1 MQARQLCLILSLA
14 FLISVGA
21 GAQQSAADIAQALQR
36 KYESIRD
43 FSADFAQTSESGP
56 LKRKFTERGSVVI
69 KKPLKMRWEYKQ
81 PEEKLVVSDGRLVQT
96 YVKADRQV
104 VLAEVSP
111 TPALFLAGQ
120 GNMTRDFTPALVT
133 TPPGLPAGTQALK
146 LTPVRPQPEYEWMV
160 VGLDPKTLS
169 LRGLVFIDAQGS
181 TQSIVF
187 TNLKENRNPPDSR
200 FSFTPPR
207 GVQIIGA
214 DPKGR

>member
-1 MQARQLCLILSLA
+1 MVRLLCLIGSLT
-14 FLISVGA
+14 LLTPGLD
-21 GAQQSAADIAQALQR
+21 AQQSAADVAQALQR

-43 FSADFAQTSESGP
+43 FSADFTQTAESGP
-56 LKRKFTERGSVVI
+56 LKKKFTERGSVVI

-120 GNMTRDFTPALVT
+120 GDITRDFTPALVT
-133 TPPGLPAGTQALK
+133 APPSFPAGTQALK
-146 LTPVRPQPEYEWMV
+146 LTPVKPQPEYEWMV
-160 VGLDPKTLS
+160 VGLDPKTFS
-169 LRGLVFIDAQGS
+169 LRGLIFVDAQRS

-187 TNLKENRNPPDSR
+187 TNLKENVNPPDSR
-200 FSFTPPR
+200 FAFTPPR
-207 GVQIIGA
+207 GVQIIEA
-214 DPKGR
+214 EPRAR

>member
-1 MQARQLCLILSLA
+1 MWLRLLCLILSFSL
-14 FLISVGA
+14 LMPGLH
-21 GAQQSAADIAQALQR
+21 AQQSAADIAQALQR

-43 FSADFAQTSESGP
+43 FAADFTQTSESGP
-56 LKRKFTERGSVVI
+56 LKKKFTERGSVVI

-81 PEEKLVVSDGRLVQT
+81 PEEKLVVSDGRLIQT

-120 GNMTRDFTPALVT
+120 GDITRDFTPALVT
-133 TPPGLPAGTQALK
+133 PPTNLPAGTQALK
-146 LTPVRPQPEYEWMV
+146 LTPLKPQPEYEWMV

-187 TNLKENRNPPDSR
+187 ANLKENLNPPDSR
-200 FSFTPPR
+200 FAFTPPR

-214 DPKGR
+214 DPRLR